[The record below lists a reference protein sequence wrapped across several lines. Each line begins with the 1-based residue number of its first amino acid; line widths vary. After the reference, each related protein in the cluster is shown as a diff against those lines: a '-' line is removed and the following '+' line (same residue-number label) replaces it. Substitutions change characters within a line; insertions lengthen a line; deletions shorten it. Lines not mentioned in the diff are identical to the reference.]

1 MKISDLQPQVI
12 AIYGGRFHPF
22 HHGHASAYKELAS
35 KFGIN
40 NTYIA
45 SSGKVEPNKSPFSF
59 DERKVMIQA
68 TGINPGQVVEEPVP
82 YNPKILP
89 TALGLDPNTDVMVFG
104 VGSKDMQEDPRFQF
118 TPLKNGSPSYFQ
130 KYTGGKM
137 KPFTNDKGEGTE
149 RPGHGYIYPVKDYK
163 FTVAGKTAGSA
174 SEIRSMFASGST
186 EEQERIVKDLY
197 PNADEGLQKK
207 ILSIFS
213 RRLT

>member
-1 MKISDLQPQVI
+1 MKISDLQPRVI

-59 DERKVMIQA
+59 DEKKIMIQA
-68 TGINPGQVVEEPVP
+68 SGINPSHVIEEPVP
-82 YNPKILP
+82 YNPKVLP
-89 TALGLDPNTDVMVFG
+89 AHLGLNPDFDVLVFG
-104 VGSKDMQEDPRFQF
+104 VGAKDMQEDPRFQF
-118 TPLKNGSPSYFQ
+118 TPLKDGSPSYFQ
-130 KYTGGKM
+130 QYTGDKM
-137 KPFTNDKGEGTE
+137 KPFTNAKGEGPE

-163 FTVAGKTAGSA
+163 FTVAGKKAGSA
-174 SEIRSMFASGST
+174 SEIRSRFANASE

-197 PNADEGLQKK
+197 PEANEGLQKK
-207 ILSIFS
+207 ILSIFN
-213 RRLT
+213 RRLG